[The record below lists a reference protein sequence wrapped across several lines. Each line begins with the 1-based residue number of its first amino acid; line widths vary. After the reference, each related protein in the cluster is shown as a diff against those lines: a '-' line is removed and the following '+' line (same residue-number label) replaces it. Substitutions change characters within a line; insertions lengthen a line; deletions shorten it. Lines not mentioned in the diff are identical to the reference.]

1 MSVFIRAPTNLVTRV
16 QTLVLVSDVC
26 SSLLFVFHV
35 LFTCSTFKTHFL
47 LFPYFH
53 IFIASGAIFEGDNQ
67 DLETAFRRAVDR
79 VNIDRTLLSRSR
91 LEASVV
97 YIKSRDSFHAAK
109 VG

>member
-1 MSVFIRAPTNLVTRV
+1 MFCAFFLFNFFKFIFFF
-16 QTLVLVSDVC
+16 VL
-26 SSLLFVFHV
+26 
-35 LFTCSTFKTHFL
+35 
-47 LFPYFH
+47 FH